1 LEIAA
6 EQGLIFCAAVLL
18 AWLLVFLLLIRGVR
32 QRRGNKLIVIAALA
46 VAAISCFHSL
56 IDFSLQ
62 IPGFTLPIL
71 AVVGAGLAQ
80 SVAPPRR
87 KVTTTG

>member
-1 LEIAA
+1 
-6 EQGLIFCAAVLL
+6 
-18 AWLLVFLLLIRGVR
+18 
-32 QRRGNKLIVIAALA
+32 VIAALA